1 GTHVITAPV
10 ALSLSLSANVGP
22 GASVTLTQPLSAGGN
37 EIRKAG
43 WCTLATPA
51 VTASRLIISEGKL
64 ALSPNGVSPTVS
76 PSIVNSL
83 ELPQINVTTPAN
95 TNTVGAVSSTAPPH
109 GTLDIGDN
117 KLIVHTGSVGNT
129 AGTNNTYSGITGLI
143 QYGRN
148 GGVSGNWSGT
158 GITTSQTLAT
168 AGNLTSIGVATAQ
181 QVKGL
186 TNPGDTGLWAGQT
199 VTGTDVLVMYTYGGD
214 ANLDGKINVDDY
226 GKIDFAVPIGINGWT
241 NGDFNYDGKINV
253 DDYGIID
260 FNVGIQG
267 PPFFAGAGAAGSVG
281 TSAGTLAAVPE
292 PLGGVLAAVSLTLL
306 CLRRRRSGR
315 RIDGGR

>member
-1 GTHVITAPV
+1 GAWSAPSTWVGGTVPDGAAVAVNLNVGGNVTLTNDANHQVNYLNLNGSGNVTINGSSTLTLNNNASISAVSGTHVITAPV

-37 EIRKAG
+37 DIRKAG
-43 WCTLATPA
+43 WGTLATPA

-64 ALSPNGVSPTVS
+64 ALSPNGVSPSVS

-83 ELPQINVTTPAN
+83 ELPQVNVTTPAN

-109 GTLDIGDN
+109 GKLDMGDN

-168 AGNLTSIGVATAQ
+168 TGNLTSIGVATAQ

-214 ANLDGKINVDDY
+214 ANLDG
-226 GKIDFAVPIGINGWT
+226 
-241 NGDFNYDGKINV
+241 
-253 DDYGIID
+253 
-260 FNVGIQG
+260 
-267 PPFFAGAGAAGSVG
+267 
-281 TSAGTLAAVPE
+281 
-292 PLGGVLAAVSLTLL
+292 
-306 CLRRRRSGR
+306 
-315 RIDGGR
+315 